1 MQSPEDKTFHTQE
14 TAWYLLLADF
24 SQRNP
29 GPSEIGRGRDMEAH
43 CAKQPFFQMARQVAG
58 KIEASRAVRLAS
70 FAFLPI
76 IHSAMALQHLKHSL
90 CTPGHQIFAES
101 DHRPE
106 PKSTASGAQSP
117 EGEASEGEDWS
128 CWGRRGTAVP
138 AGAAPMAAPAQQ
150 PGAGI
155 CRGLHQDPRTFK
167 RGNGY
172 QPPCL

>member
-1 MQSPEDKTFHTQE
+1 
-14 TAWYLLLADF
+14 
-24 SQRNP
+24 
-29 GPSEIGRGRDMEAH
+29 MEAH

-76 IHSAMALQHLKHSL
+76 IHSAMALQHLKRSL
-90 CTPGHQIFAES
+90 CTPGHQILAES

-128 CWGRRGTAVP
+128 CWGRRGTGCSSWSCSHGSSRP
-138 AGAAPMAAPAQQ
+138 AAWGWDLPW
-150 PGAGI
+150 
-155 CRGLHQDPRTFK
+155 
-167 RGNGY
+167 
-172 QPPCL
+172 PPSGP